1 MTAGRRPEAMEVLV
15 TYDVATDTPA
25 GRRRLRRVANVC
37 LGYGQR
43 VQKSVF
49 EMRVTEAQLEEL
61 EDKLVRE
68 IEAAEDSLRIYRLAG
83 RRDRVLKVWG
93 QPPPHDFRE
102 PMIV

>member
-1 MTAGRRPEAMEVLV
+1 MEVLV

-25 GRRRLRRVANVC
+25 GRRRLRRVSNVC
-37 LGYGQR
+37 VGFGQR

-49 EMRVTEAQLEEL
+49 ECRVTEAQLEEMVDRL
-61 EDKLVRE
+61 LRE
-68 IEAAEDSLRIYRLAG
+68 IDPAQDSLRIYRLAG
-83 RRDRVLKVWG
+83 NRDRMLKVYG